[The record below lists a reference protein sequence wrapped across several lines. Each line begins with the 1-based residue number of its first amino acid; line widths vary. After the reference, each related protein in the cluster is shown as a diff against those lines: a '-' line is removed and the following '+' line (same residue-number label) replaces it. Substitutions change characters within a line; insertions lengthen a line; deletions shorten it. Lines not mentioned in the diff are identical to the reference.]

1 MDLENNHFFAIA
13 LNFRGLS
20 ILRLQSCCLVTG
32 EGLKAL
38 GEAMNNG
45 LQELALI
52 NCDVVEREKG
62 LLATLGQQLRQLRK
76 LDLSYNEM
84 SCKRLENVDIM
95 QCLGIES
102 EAIEMFVK
110 NCSCLRRL
118 EVEGTKVTD
127 AAKMWASNKF
137 VELVV

>member
-1 MDLENNHFFAIA
+1 MLFDKDFISMLVSCVHLVDLKV
-13 LNFRGLS
+13 RG
-20 ILRLQSCCLVTG
+20 C
-32 EGLKAL
+32 
-38 GEAMNNG
+38 
-45 LQELALI
+45 
-52 NCDVVEREKG
+52 KG
-62 LLATLGQQLRQLRK
+62 LTNCAVVTMVR
-76 LDLSYNEM
+76 